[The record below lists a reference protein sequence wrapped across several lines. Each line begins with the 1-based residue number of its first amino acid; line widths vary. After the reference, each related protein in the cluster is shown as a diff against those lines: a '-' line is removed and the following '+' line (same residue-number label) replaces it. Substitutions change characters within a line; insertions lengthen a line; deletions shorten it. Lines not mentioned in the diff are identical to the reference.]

1 MGSSATRIENTR
13 SETSRSV
20 KPSQQTTTRGITRVA
35 GTNRVVGTGIAFG
48 NTADITDTGSGLA
61 VFGVNEVIEVRGSA
75 SNDGEYVVTASAAGT
90 LSVVPNI
97 TTESAGASIELRR
110 K

>member
-1 MGSSATRIENTR
+1 MSSATRIENTR
-13 SETSRSV
+13 ANASQSV
-20 KPSQQTTTRGITRVA
+20 RPSQQTVTRQITREA
-35 GTNRVVGTGIAFG
+35 GTNRLVGTGIAFG

-61 VFGVNEVIEVRGSA
+61 IFAVNEVIEVRGSA
-75 SNDGEYVVTASAAGT
+75 NNDGEYVVTASAAGT

-97 TTESAGASIELRR
+97 TTESAGLSIEIRR